1 MPLPTRQLL
10 ALILGVL
17 SATSAHADSD
27 NVFISRFWHNH
38 QPLYWP
44 EWNTNGGQNSRVEY
58 AWDSIVLKGGRS
70 YTGST
75 AQHPENNLTD
85 IFGKDDRRAAY
96 QSNPKNSL
104 AGIDNRGGFAL
115 SYSGSLIDNVR
126 DLGAGGHLG
135 YSSGWNNDNTTA
147 RNWTTPSGSSRLDLV
162 GFTYHHSLAPL
173 LPKEVLRKEI
183 RIFKQAWW
191 KAWGGN
197 SDLSDHSKGFFPTE
211 MAFSRHIVD
220 VLAEEGYEWVIVAS
234 HHLSRTCPT
243 YFDQFDIDN
252 GNYGIFSSPPNQA
265 DGLGPS
271 PTDGW
276 WYAQPNP
283 GNAAWNVS
291 PFAYQ
296 LHKSKYVNPET
307 GAEST
312 IIMVPSDDVLSY
324 RYGYSNEGTGK
335 VSTYIEPFANDA
347 ARPVLV
353 MPSTDGDN
361 AWGGGSSSW
370 FEATPQLFGAYNPTT
385 PQDFVNAHGGAAPV
399 AHVEDGAWIFPESDY
414 GSPYFLKWLEP
425 PVAAPGSTTIVPGTI
440 VDMETPGFALKF
452 WSWAPII
459 TGANW
464 VETAE
469 QILRD
474 EGGSV
479 EDWKI
484 QAPYDW
490 DGTWT
495 SPNDVELAW
504 HIYLGGL
511 DSGFN
516 YYGGLGNDDEV
527 KPALATTR
535 AIQKLQAWMTN
546 ERRANDRT
554 APSVLKPQRF
564 PYNPGG
570 HTFGWFNSIPGG
582 DTNFLK
588 KMPSEFYIWTHA
600 YDLSGITSVNLKI
613 RVDGDGTNP
622 LATNQNELYAG
633 GSEVGEWISIAM
645 TKKPLPKTQTD
656 LNAAAS
662 NGQINYFIEP
672 PELADYYFAK
682 VNQSKVTGFKEKLL
696 DYYIEA
702 SDIQGNVHKSEIQHV
717 YVEDDGSATE
727 APVSPAAPIANAT
740 NSYTIDLSWS
750 AVDTADGYNV
760 FRDGSFIAYV
770 VGTSYSDAP
779 LSAETTYS
787 YSLQAANSAGD
798 SAPSSP
804 TEASTP
810 AAPDA
815 PDTPTGLSAS
825 ALSASAI
832 SLNWEAST
840 TATEYRVRRD
850 GSEIASLSET
860 HFTDSGL
867 GAATNYT
874 YTIIAGNEGGYS
886 GATTGLS
893 ISTQAAP
900 PSFEIGAS
908 SDPDGYL
915 VNNPGMRI
923 FAAVRGTLLYVATWT
938 PSEGGNDHFILIGD
952 HLESSATSPAPWDK
966 SGTTALPIGSPFIGS
981 ESANQYAAWFN
992 TSGST
997 QVWRDSVSGGRLEG
1011 VIDLVEVFGDLP
1023 EMLYLS
1029 AVAYPTDIGT
1039 VLASQAPD
1047 GNSDGNIDP
1056 DEFFAVPV
1064 AALRD
1069 SSADGVFDRLDPERA
1084 FNVKPTFSSGM
1095 PAVVWPVVPGRS
1107 YHIWRSGDLAN
1118 ETWTRLTTTAITAE
1132 SGDDELEYIDLTAS
1146 GSANFYKVEW
1156 LSAE

>member
-1 MPLPTRQLL
+1 MPLRVRHFF
-10 ALILGVL
+10 ALFITVFCVQ
-17 SATSAHADSD
+17 TAHADGN

-44 EWNTNGGQNSRVEY
+44 EWNTNGGENSRVEY

-70 YTGST
+70 YQGST
-75 AQHPENNLTD
+75 AQHPENNLAD

-104 AGIDNRGGFAL
+104 QNIDNRGGFAL

-126 DLGAGGHLG
+126 QLGALGQLG
-135 YSSGWNNDNTTA
+135 YGAGWNNDNKTA

-220 VLAEEGYEWVIVAS
+220 VLQEEGYEWVIVAS

-252 GNYGIFSSPPNQA
+252 GNYGIFSSPPNAA
-265 DGLGPS
+265 DLIGPS
-271 PTDGW
+271 PTSGW

-335 VSTYIEPFANDA
+335 VSAFIEPFANDSN
-347 ARPVLV
+347 RPVIV

-385 PQDFVNAHGGAAPV
+385 PQDFVNAFGWAAPV
-399 AHVEDGAWIFPESDY
+399 AHIEDGAWIFPESDY
-414 GSPYFLKWLEP
+414 GSPYFLKWIEP
-425 PVAAPGSTTIVPGTI
+425 PVAAPTSTSKVAGTI

-535 AIQKLQAWMTN
+535 AIQKLQPWMTQS
-546 ERRANDRT
+546 RRDNDRT
-554 APSVLKPQRF
+554 PPSVLKPQRF

-600 YDLSGITSVNLKI
+600 YDLSGISSVQLKI
-613 RVDGDGTNP
+613 RVDADGVNP
-622 LATNQNELYAG
+622 LASNQNEIYAG
-633 GSEVGEWISIAM
+633 GSEVGEWITLAM
-645 TKKPLPKTQTD
+645 TQRALPNTQND
-656 LNAAAS
+656 LNAAAN
-662 NGQINYFIEP
+662 NGQINYFIQP

-682 VNQSKVTGFKEKLL
+682 INNANVPNFKEKLL

-702 SDIQGNVHKSEIQHV
+702 TDSKGNLHKSEIQHV
-717 YVEDDGSATE
+717 YVEDDGTVSEPPPVPNAPSVTASSSQSIHISWTTVGPGTGYKLYRDGVEIANLSETSYADTSLGPETTYVYTLRSYNGAGESELSPSGSATTP
-727 APVSPAAPIANAT
+727 AIPAAPTAPT
-740 NSYTIDLSWS
+740 N
-750 AVDTADGYNV
+750 
-760 FRDGSFIAYV
+760 
-770 VGTSYSDAP
+770 P
-779 LSAETTYS
+779 
-787 YSLQAANSAGD
+787 
-798 SAPSSP
+798 
-804 TEASTP
+804 
-810 AAPDA
+810 
-815 PDTPTGLSAS
+815 SAS
-825 ALSASAI
+825 ALSSSAI
-832 SLNWEAST
+832 ELTWDASP
-840 TATEYRVRRD
+840 TATLYTVYRA
-850 GSEIASLSET
+850 GSEIGQTASTQFINSALSP
-860 HFTDSGL
+860 
-867 GAATNYT
+867 ATSYS
-874 YTIIAGNEGGYS
+874 YTIVASNEGGDS
-886 GATTGLS
+886 ATSASVSATTQ
-893 ISTQAAP
+893 TAP

-908 SDPDGYL
+908 SEPSGYL
-915 VNNPGMRI
+915 VNSPGMRI

-938 PSEGGNDHFILIGD
+938 PSGGANDHFILVSD
-952 HLESSATSPAPWDK
+952 SLESGATSAAPWGK
-966 SGTTALPIGSPFIGS
+966 AGTTAQPSGKPFLAAES
-981 ESANQYAAWFN
+981 ESEYAAWFN
-992 TSGST
+992 VNGST
-997 QVWRDSVSGGRLEG
+997 RLWRDNTGGGRVEG
-1011 VIDLVEVFGDLP
+1011 VIDLIANFGSVP
-1023 EMLYLS
+1023 EMLYFSAAAYPAADSSALS
-1029 AVAYPTDIGT
+1029 A
-1039 VLASQAPD
+1039 QAPD

-1069 SSADGVFDRLDPERA
+1069 SAANGVFDRLDPARA
-1084 FNVKPTFSSGM
+1084 FNVQPTFSSGM

-1107 YHIWRSGDLAN
+1107 YHIWHCGDLAN
-1118 ETWTRLTTTAITAE
+1118 ESWTRLTTTAIQAE
-1132 SGDDELEYIDLTAS
+1132 SGEDELQYTDLNAT
-1146 GSANFYKVEW
+1146 GTTNFYKVEGVD
-1156 LSAE
+1156 